1 MNETDRA
8 RTSEKIAAI
17 RDSNS
22 KYHPIRRP
30 LNPYRPLILSDWPNS
45 FTKSNRSSDLTLRV
59 FLFAFLYIGI
69 LVMWLDGF
77 GSLDG

>member
-22 KYHPIRRP
+22 KYHPIR
-30 LNPYRPLILSDWPNS
+30 RPLILSDWPNS